1 MLRAT
6 CRIALLAVMIPAFVI
21 GARGT
26 RGDMR
31 RTCIRTSRWARRGV
45 RVLGLRHR
53 DCGAQVG
60 SSRGRLIVA
69 NHTSWIDPLLFAA
82 RRPAVFVTSLEV
94 EGDALL
100 GRICTAAGCLFVDRR
115 AVGGLRGTCARIT
128 ALLAGKHDV
137 VVFPE
142 ATSTDGRQVLPFRPA
157 AFAAAIAA
165 EAEVRPVALAHHA
178 FDGRAA
184 TGRRRDR
191 VCWHGDMAFLPH
203 LLGLL
208 PASGTLSELR
218 WLAPATAGD
227 RKTVAAAT
235 HQRIVD
241 ALRNV
246 SVN

>member
-1 MLRAT
+1 MLRAV
-6 CRIALLAVMIPAFVI
+6 CRIALLVVMIPAFVI
-21 GARGT
+21 GAKAT

-31 RTCIRTSRWARRGV
+31 RTCLRTCRWARWGV
-45 RVLGLRHR
+45 RILGLRQR
-53 DCGAQVG
+53 ERGGLKDQG
-60 SSRGRLIVA
+60 RGRLIVA

-165 EAEVRPVALAHHA
+165 QAEVLPVALAHHA
-178 FDGRAA
+178 VDGRAA
-184 TGRRRDR
+184 VGNRRAR
-191 VCWHGDMAFLPH
+191 VCWYGDMAFLPH
-203 LLGLL
+203 LAGLL
-208 PASGTLSELR
+208 PGSGTISELR
-218 WLAPATAGD
+218 WLAPAGPGD
-227 RKTVAAAT
+227 RKAVAVAT
-235 HQRIVD
+235 HQRIVA

-246 SVN
+246 SVS